1 MFITKKPMGFLYL
14 VILERNYQIYGTN
27 VSLDL
32 LSERSLHQLSMVCA
46 ALIHC
51 AAKKAAVFPPTSFP
65 GFSPTCPRQVGEK
78 PGNEV
83 VFLSR
88 LGSKTKAFKT
98 NCRRCLD
105 IG

>member
-1 MFITKKPMGFLYL
+1 MCDI
-14 VILERNYQIYGTN
+14 
-27 VSLDL
+27 
-32 LSERSLHQLSMVCA
+32 
-46 ALIHC
+46 IHC

-65 GFSPTCPRQVGEK
+65 GFSPTCLGQVGEK

-98 NCRRCLD
+98 NSTVGGVWILD
-105 IG
+105 ETY